1 MRTVSFA
8 DAGTRKD
15 IVAMASPYID
25 FRPAPDR
32 LPPLFSVF
40 IVQRYLFVCVL
51 QINFVLMQKLQP
63 VVTPQQVR
71 AIDLAG
77 PLGCHQVPCE

>member
-15 IVAMASPYID
+15 IVDMASPYID

-32 LPPLFSVF
+32 LPPRFSVI
-40 IVQRYLFVCVL
+40 IVQSYLFVCVL
-51 QINFVLMQKLQP
+51 QINFILMQKLQP
-63 VVTPQQVR
+63 IVAPQQVR
-71 AIDLAG
+71 SIYLAR
-77 PLGCHQVPCE
+77 PLGSHQMPGE

>member
-8 DAGTRKD
+8 DSGTRKD
-15 IVAMASPYID
+15 IVDMASPYID

-32 LPPLFSVF
+32 LPPRFSVF

-51 QINFVLMQKLQP
+51 QINVILMQKPQP
-63 VVTPQQVR
+63 VQCLNRVC
-71 AIDLAG
+71 AM
-77 PLGCHQVPCE
+77 H

>member
-25 FRPAPDR
+25 LRPAPDR

-40 IVQRYLFVCVL
+40 IVQSYLFVCVL
-51 QINFVLMQKLQP
+51 QINFIAVQKLQP

-71 AIDLAG
+71 SIDLTG
-77 PLGCHQVPCE
+77 SFCCD

>member
-8 DAGTRKD
+8 DSGTRKD
-15 IVAMASPYID
+15 IVDMASPYID

-40 IVQRYLFVCVL
+40 IVQRYLFVSVL
-51 QINFVLMQKLQP
+51 QINVILMQKPQP
-63 VVTPQQVR
+63 VQCLNRVG
-71 AIDLAG
+71 AM
-77 PLGCHQVPCE
+77 H